1 MNRSVLAVVAVILLF
16 VGTADAQSG
25 QCTLSSRNVRASDA
39 CNTQTET
46 YLGPKDAPSFG
57 GVCMSVTPSGCKLS
71 ATTTADK
78 SCPKGWVYVGANSP
92 AGLGGH
98 CVSLQR
104 DGQTIPLTAK
114 AVTSGE
120 AGVCGPTAAYA
131 GPNSTGLGGTCLSA
145 SR

>member
-16 VGTADAQSG
+16 VGTAGAQSG
-25 QCTLSSRNVRASDA
+25 QCTLSSRSVRASDA
-39 CNTQTET
+39 CNTQTES